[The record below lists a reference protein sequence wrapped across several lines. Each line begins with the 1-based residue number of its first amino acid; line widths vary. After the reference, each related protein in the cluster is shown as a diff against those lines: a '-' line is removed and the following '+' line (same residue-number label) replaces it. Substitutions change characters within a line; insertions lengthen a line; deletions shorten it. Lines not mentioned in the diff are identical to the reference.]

1 MDTHTDQRSKRR
13 SLVWPG
19 TRLGW
24 WAFGLVALYVVLSI
38 LDTAVFMRVTFSEQ
52 LTQTVLP
59 FYGIFMLLCG
69 LAGTIIALIAIIRKK
84 ERSILVWICLL
95 PGVFVLFLVFG
106 ELLFPH

>member
-1 MDTHTDQRSKRR
+1 MDTQTDQPAKRR
-13 SLVWPG
+13 SLIWPV

-24 WAFGLVALYVVLSI
+24 WGIGLVALYAILSI
-38 LDTAVFMRVTFSEQ
+38 LNTAVFMRVTFSEQ
-52 LTQTVLP
+52 VTRTVLP

-69 LAGTIIALIAIIRKK
+69 LAGTIIALIAIIRNK

-95 PGVFVLFLVFG
+95 PGLFVLFLVFG